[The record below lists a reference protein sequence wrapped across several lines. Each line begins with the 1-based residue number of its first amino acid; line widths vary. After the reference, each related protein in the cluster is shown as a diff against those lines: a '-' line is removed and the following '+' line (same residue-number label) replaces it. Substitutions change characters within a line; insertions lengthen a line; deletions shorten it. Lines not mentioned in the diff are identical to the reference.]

1 MSVRP
6 PAVKRLLRFSRR
18 LIADTRAATA
28 IEYGL
33 IVTLVVIASIA
44 ALIQVAG
51 TTGDMWND
59 VNNKVTAAH

>member
-1 MSVRP
+1 MSTRGP
-6 PAVKRLLRFSRR
+6 SVKRLRR
-18 LIADTRAATA
+18 LLGRVATDVRAATA

-33 IVTLVVIASIA
+33 IVALVVIAMIV

-59 VNNKVTAAH
+59 VSNKVIAAH

>member
-1 MSVRP
+1 MSIRGP
-6 PAVKRLLRFSRR
+6 SVKRLCR
-18 LIADTRAATA
+18 LLGRLLADTRGATA

-33 IVTLVVIASIA
+33 IVTLVVIAMIVG
-44 ALIQVAG
+44 LIQVAG